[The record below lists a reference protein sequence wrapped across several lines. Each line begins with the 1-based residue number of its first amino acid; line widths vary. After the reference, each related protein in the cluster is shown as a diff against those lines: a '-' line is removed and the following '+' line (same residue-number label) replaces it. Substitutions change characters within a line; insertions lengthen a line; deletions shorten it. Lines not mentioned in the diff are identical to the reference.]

1 MEMIRLMIQHVRWS
15 LEHLGWSIQS
25 FSDNKLHI
33 ESICW
38 VEQAQYLSALATG
51 QKKHFK
57 VGCGLVVRNPAENL
71 IPGEG
76 PNKHRLYAGQIR
88 NFHSSFWCAKKEDT
102 YGYLDVPPTFFYW
115 PTSKKT
121 MMEPE
126 GSSWISPNS
135 MEACR
140 GDNQKGH
147 FPASGGRSNPWIL
160 GGVTMG
166 DPKKLG
172 KARPPN
178 WQMKEMNMA
187 LSNKLG
193 VDYWDLNSRAL
204 GFWHVLTNPKR
215 GWVRWRGNILHHPSL
230 SGLSL

>member
-1 MEMIRLMIQHVRWS
+1 
-15 LEHLGWSIQS
+15 
-25 FSDNKLHI
+25 
-33 ESICW
+33 
-38 VEQAQYLSALATG
+38 
-51 QKKHFK
+51 
-57 VGCGLVVRNPAENL
+57 
-71 IPGEG
+71 
-76 PNKHRLYAGQIR
+76 
-88 NFHSSFWCAKKEDT
+88 
-102 YGYLDVPPTFFYW
+102 
-115 PTSKKT
+115 

-204 GFWHVLTNPKR
+204 GF
-215 GWVRWRGNILHHPSL
+215 
-230 SGLSL
+230 

>member
-1 MEMIRLMIQHVRWS
+1 MINGWWFHWNVHWKLHFTNQTIMEMIRLMIQHVRWS

-88 NFHSSFWCAKKEDT
+88 NFHSSFWCAKKW
-102 YGYLDVPPTFFYW
+102 GYL
-115 PTSKKT
+115 
-121 MMEPE
+121 
-126 GSSWISPNS
+126 
-135 MEACR
+135 
-140 GDNQKGH
+140 
-147 FPASGGRSNPWIL
+147 WIL
-160 GGVTMG
+160 GCASHLFLLADIQKNNDGTRGILMDIPQLNGGLPRRQPERPLPSLGGEVEPLDFGGG
-166 DPKKLG
+166 DHGWPKKT
-172 KARPPN
+172 
-178 WQMKEMNMA
+178 WE
-187 LSNKLG
+187 SSTSKLANEG
-193 VDYWDLNSRAL
+193 DEHGIV
-204 GFWHVLTNPKR
+204 
-215 GWVRWRGNILHHPSL
+215 
-230 SGLSL
+230 